1 MPNQRAQALGSDRLR
16 RCSSRLDQ
24 LNEISFFGGRLHKER
39 CVHLRQTLLW
49 LNRGQGIGFCVF
61 GVVIDRILLKRFFSA
76 LAGSSVT
83 IVTGLA
89 TLGIARS
96 GDNSPEGGEA
106 APNCS
111 SCPACP

>member
-1 MPNQRAQALGSDRLR
+1 MAAAHTIGAEITAGAQDGDLSRDEEGNVIWTSIGKRTLRNITLGSSPD
-16 RCSSRLDQ
+16 SRPCLCGMEQ
-24 LNEISFFGGRLHKER
+24 
-39 CVHLRQTLLW
+39 
-49 LNRGQGIGFCVF
+49 
-61 GVVIDRILLKRFFSA
+61 VVIDRILLKRFFSA

>member
-1 MPNQRAQALGSDRLR
+1 MAEQRSGHRLLRLR
-16 RCSSRLDQ
+16 GTYSAKYLSGSC
-24 LNEISFFGGRLHKER
+24 
-39 CVHLRQTLLW
+39 HLSDPQTYFVE
-49 LNRGQGIGFCVF
+49 Q
-61 GVVIDRILLKRFFSA
+61 VVIDRILLKRFFSA